1 VSDAATLTTFGIA
14 VALLAIGGGL
24 GWFMGSQRQ
33 RNVTGTLLNRI
44 ADLTARYE
52 LRSADAERLM
62 QRVDE
67 LGAADVKCMALT
79 AQLEAERRRNE
90 ERVAAMQHA
99 ETSLREAFHAVSAV
113 ALRQDSESFL
123 RLAHT
128 SATLADAPEAQA
140 RDGGGGSAG
149 GGGDNP

>member
-1 VSDAATLTTFGIA
+1 VSDFATLATFGIA
-14 VALLAIGGGL
+14 VALLAIGVGL
-24 GWFMGSQRQ
+24 GWLMGSQRQ
-33 RNVTGTLLNRI
+33 RNITGTLLNRI

-52 LRSADAERLM
+52 LRSADAEQLM
-62 QRVDE
+62 LRVDE
-67 LGAADVKCMALT
+67 LGAADVKCVVLT

-99 ETSLREAFHAVSAV
+99 EASLREAFHAVSAV

-128 SATLADAPEAQA
+128 SAPLADALAAQV
-140 RDGGGGSAG
+140 RDGGAG
-149 GGGDNP
+149 GDSL